1 MCGVLCLVSI
11 GFVLFDI
18 RHSRKIKEK
27 ARQIIVASAVFD
39 RKGNILVKADG
50 TLPLQ
55 IVWTP
60 DMPKVSSHS
69 HTSREVTESL

>member
-1 MCGVLCLVSI
+1 MCGILCLVSI

-18 RHSRKIKEK
+18 RQSRKIKEK

-39 RKGNILVKADG
+39 KKGNLLVKADG

-55 IVWTP
+55 VVYTP
-60 DMPKVSSHS
+60 DMPKVA
-69 HTSREVTESL
+69 SLQV